1 MTVHHLLDLCDT
13 QTQTDRQA
21 VGQSVSHCQRIPCT
35 CLKLWQ
41 IADADSS
48 VVLLSIDVKLGKTA
62 ESLYIHSNDKTCRQR
77 FSCTHTHTHTH
88 IHAGTNIGDL
98 AVVILISLSVH
109 SSIARNKIDVC
120 WWTYI
125 TKTTSFSIA
134 AMCMYRRVMQKM

>member
-1 MTVHHLLDLCDT
+1 MTHR
-13 QTQTDRQA
+13 QTDRQA

-77 FSCTHTHTHTH
+77 FSCTHTHTHTCRH
-88 IHAGTNIGDL
+88 KYWRFSSGDTH
-98 AVVILISLSVH
+98 LSVCPLQYC
-109 SSIARNKIDVC
+109 KEQD
-120 WWTYI
+120 
-125 TKTTSFSIA
+125 
-134 AMCMYRRVMQKM
+134 RRMLVDLYYQDDQFLNSGNVYVQESDAENVSTINNPRS